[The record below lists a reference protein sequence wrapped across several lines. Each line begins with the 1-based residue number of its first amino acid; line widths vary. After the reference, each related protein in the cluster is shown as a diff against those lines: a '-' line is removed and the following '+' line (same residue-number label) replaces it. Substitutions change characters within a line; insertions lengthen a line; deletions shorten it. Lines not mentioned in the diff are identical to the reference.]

1 MERRT
6 FEAPMEWEYQNSGP
20 VDLTSPFAQVAKKRS
35 ENCWCFSLTGGRYG

>member
-6 FEAPMEWEYQNSGP
+6 FEAPMEWEYQNTGP

-35 ENCWCFSLTGGRYG
+35 DNC